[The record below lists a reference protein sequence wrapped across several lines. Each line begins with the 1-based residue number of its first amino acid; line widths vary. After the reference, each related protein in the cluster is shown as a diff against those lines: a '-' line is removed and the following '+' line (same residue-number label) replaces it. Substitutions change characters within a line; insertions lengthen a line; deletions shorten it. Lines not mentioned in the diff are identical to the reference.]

1 MRILKFAFG
10 AVLQG
15 VGEYFHRHAIF
26 SFYFAHGADTVCTGG
41 IAMIDLYTWTTPN
54 GRKVSVML
62 EECGIPYEVHPINIR
77 NGDQFKPEYVAICPN
92 SKIPAIVDRDSRLS
106 MFESGA
112 ILIHLAEK
120 TGRLLPTSDPG
131 RAKVL
136 EWLMWQ
142 MANIGPM
149 LGQAN
154 HFANAAPEKIPYA
167 IDRYMTES
175 ARLIKVLDDQLAR
188 TEYVAGE
195 YSIADIAT
203 YPWVSV
209 AFNLIKGAKP
219 DVIGEG
225 KNVGRWIAAIGARPT
240 VQKGMAVPQV

>member
-1 MRILKFAFG
+1 
-10 AVLQG
+10 
-15 VGEYFHRHAIF
+15 
-26 SFYFAHGADTVCTGG
+26 
-41 IAMIDLYTWTTPN
+41 MIDLYTWTTPN

-62 EECGIPYEVHPINIR
+62 EECGIPYTVHPVNIR
-77 NGDQFKPEYVAICPN
+77 NGDQFKPEFVKICPN
-92 SKIPAIVDRDSRLS
+92 SKIPAIVDHDANVS

-120 TGRLLPTSDPG
+120 AGKFLPSSDPG

-142 MANIGPM
+142 MASIGPM

-175 ARLIKVLDDQLAR
+175 ARLIKVLDDQLSR
-188 TEYVAGE
+188 TEYMAGN
-195 YSIADIAT
+195 YSIADIAS
-203 YPWVSV
+203 YPWVSA
-209 AFNLIKGAKP
+209 AFSLIKGVKP
-219 DVIGEG
+219 EVVGEG
-225 KNVGRWIAAIGARPT
+225 THVARWINAIGGRPA